1 MRRFLELGV
10 IVSAMVVMGCGASRQ
25 SGICGDINPAAT
37 ATGDATALE
46 QEADAAWAQRG
57 DLAQAQAA
65 VAKWDQLLKVDPS
78 RADIRVK
85 LAQAHYFIADSHLF
99 FKKEVQRDE
108 KAAAEMLDHYQEGQF
123 QAEMALGQQYK
134 GYRTKFCARQ
144 PFDAALQQLDKDAV
158 PAMYWYATN
167 LGRYALQK
175 SLVEVLNHK
184 DRIKA
189 MMDAIQR
196 LDPGYWY
203 YASDRYFGAYYT
215 KIPFPSGDLPK
226 SAAYFEKTIGKAP
239 QYLASKVIYAT
250 MNLAKQGDR
259 AKFKTML
266 DEVIAFDLSEA
277 PEIQAENAAEQKKAK
292 YYLDQIDFLVEEE

>member
-1 MRRFLELGV
+1 MRRFLVLGV
-10 IVSAMVVMGCGASRQ
+10 IASAVVVMGCGASRQ
-25 SGICGDINPAAT
+25 SGICGDVNPSAS
-37 ATGDATALE
+37 ATGDAASLE
-46 QEADAAWAQRG
+46 QEAEAAWAKRG
-57 DLAQAQAA
+57 DLAEAEKA

-78 RADIRVK
+78 RADVRVK
-85 LAQAHYFIADSHLF
+85 LARAHYFIADSHLF
-99 FKKEVQRDE
+99 FKMEVQRDE
-108 KAAAEMLDHYQEGQF
+108 QAGAQMLDHYQQGQF
-123 QAEMALGQQYK
+123 QAEMALGQKYA

-189 MMDAIQR
+189 MMDTIQR
-196 LDPGYWY
+196 LDPAYWY

-226 SAAYFEKTIGKAP
+226 SAGYFGKSIDGAP
-239 QYLASKVIYAT
+239 AYLASKVIFAR
-250 MNLAKQGDR
+250 MNLAKAGDR
-259 AKFKTML
+259 AKFKQML
-266 DEVIAFDLSEA
+266 DEVVAFDLSQA
-277 PEIQAENAAEQKKAK
+277 PEIEPENAAEQQKAK
-292 YYLDQIDFLVEEE
+292 YYLDQIDVLVEED

>member
-10 IVSAMVVMGCGASRQ
+10 IVSALAVMGCGASRQ
-25 SGICGDINPAAT
+25 SGICGDVNPAAT
-37 ATGDATALE
+37 ATGDTAALE
-46 QEADAAWAQRG
+46 QEADTAWAKRA
-57 DLAQAQAA
+57 DLAEAEKA
-65 VAKWDQLLKVDPS
+65 VSLWAQLLKVDPS
-78 RADIRVK
+78 RADIRVM
-85 LAQAHYFIADSHLF
+85 LARGHYFIADSHLF
-99 FKKEVQRDE
+99 FKKEVERDD
-108 KAAAEMLDHYQEGQF
+108 KAADAMLDHYQQGQF
-123 QAEMALGQQYK
+123 QAEMALGQKYA

-189 MMDAIQR
+189 IMDTIQR
-196 LDPGYWY
+196 LDPQYWY

-226 SAAYFEKTIGKAP
+226 SDAYFKRSIEGAP
-239 QYLASKVIYAT
+239 QYLASKVIYAQ

-259 AKFKTML
+259 AKFKATL
-266 DEVIAFDLSEA
+266 EDVLAYDLAQS
-277 PEIQAENAAEQKKAK
+277 PEIVPENAAEQKKAK
-292 YYLDQIDFLVEEE
+292 YYLDQIDFLVEED

>member
-1 MRRFLELGV
+1 MRRILELGV
-10 IVSAMVVMGCGASRQ
+10 MASALVVMGCGASRQ
-25 SGICGDINPAAT
+25 SGICGEINPAAT
-37 ATGDATALE
+37 ASGDAASLE
-46 QEADAAWAQRG
+46 QEAEAAWAKRG
-57 DLAQAQAA
+57 ELAEAEKA

-85 LAQAHYFIADSHLF
+85 LARAHYFIADSHLF
-99 FKKEVQRDE
+99 FKKEVQQDE
-108 KAAAEMLDHYQEGQF
+108 QAAAQMLAHYQQGQF
-123 QAEMALGQQYK
+123 EAEMALGQKYA

-144 PFDAALQQLDKDAV
+144 PFGAALQQLDKDAV

-189 MMDAIQR
+189 MMDTIQR
-196 LDPGYWY
+196 LDPAYWY

-226 SAAYFEKTIGKAP
+226 SQAYFAKSIKGTP
-239 QYLASKVIYAT
+239 QYLATKVLYAR
-250 MNLAKQGDR
+250 MNLAKAGDR
-259 AKFKTML
+259 EQFKKVL
-266 DEVIAFDLSEA
+266 EEVLAYDLSQA
-277 PEIQAENAAEQKKAK
+277 PEIEPENAAEQKKAK
-292 YYLDQIDFLVEEE
+292 YYLDQIDFLVEED